1 MHIYQEEEKMT
12 RTASEDFKKNLE
24 GGFRYVDKTE
34 LLIPLLNREHET
46 TYWHYDTAEAF
57 YHGVL
62 LMLMQLN
69 GDYFAKATG
78 KVETG
83 DFLLWP
89 AGKSDR
95 IWRLFSR
102 SKSPLRWRKG
112 FQMQRKRQHRLQRKS
127 TL

>member
-1 MHIYQEEEKMT
+1 MHIWQEEEKMT

-69 GDYFAKATG
+69 GDYFCESSRESGNGRFLVMARRKVRQDLAFILEVKVSSAMEERISDAEKAAAHSA
-78 KVETG
+78 
-83 DFLLWP
+83 L
-89 AGKSDR
+89 
-95 IWRLFSR
+95 
-102 SKSPLRWRKG
+102 
-112 FQMQRKRQHRLQRKS
+112 
-127 TL
+127 